1 MLLDPFYALNAVYL
15 HWKSH
20 SILIHVLL
28 VGVGCS
34 TDIKIGFLKKT
45 CRLHFTFPLICKKKK
60 KKSNNFFFL
69 FVSKCNNLEG
79 NKI

>member
-45 CRLHFTFPLICKKKK
+45 RKLTFTFPLFFKKKK
-60 KKSNNFFFL
+60 KKKQQLFFPL
-69 FVSKCNNLEG
+69 CQ
-79 NKI
+79 